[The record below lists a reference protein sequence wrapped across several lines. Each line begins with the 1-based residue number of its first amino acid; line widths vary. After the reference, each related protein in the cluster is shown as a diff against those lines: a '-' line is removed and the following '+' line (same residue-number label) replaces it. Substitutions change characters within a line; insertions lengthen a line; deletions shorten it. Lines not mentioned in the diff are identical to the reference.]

1 MKTRL
6 RNLLLACGI
15 LSSLL
20 YVVMNIVVPM
30 YYKGYSSSYHTVS
43 ELSAVG
49 APTRA
54 LWIVLG
60 SFYTLLVSA
69 FGVGVVKAADGN
81 RYLRVSGILLFIYGA
96 LGIVWFFAPMHS
108 REVLAA
114 GGGNISDTMHLILA
128 AVTVVLMAASM
139 SLTAAAMDKQFRI
152 YTVITI
158 LVLLGFGILTGIGAG
173 NVQHNLPTPW
183 IGVWERINIGVFLLW
198 VIVFALMLMRKR
210 PKVLNNKNSIA

>member
-1 MKTRL
+1 
-6 RNLLLACGI
+6 
-15 LSSLL
+15 
-20 YVVMNIVVPM
+20 MNIVVPM
-30 YYKGYSSSYHTVS
+30 YYEGYRSSYHTVS

-69 FGVGVVKAADGN
+69 FGVGVIKVAGGN
-81 RYLRVSGILLFIYGA
+81 SYLRISGILLFIFGA

-128 AVTVVLMAASM
+128 AVTVLLMVASM
-139 SLTAAAMDKQFRI
+139 CFAAVAMNKQFRI

-173 NVQHNLPTPW
+173 NVEHNLPTPW

-198 VIVFALMLMRKR
+198 VIVLALMLMRVS
-210 PKVLNNKNSIA
+210 PKILNNKNSIA